1 MKLYN
6 SYRKRSC
13 FIMIA
18 KANQVLRKPFT
29 SPLFSY
35 LLEGV
40 AVGVIT
46 GTIVGVFRLIIDHT
60 MQILFTIYPIMAKHP
75 IYLLPYILLMVL
87 VCIVLGKIIKPYL
100 SDLVGSGVPQIEAI
114 FLNENK
120 MSWWS
125 VLWRKFIGGLLAICP
140 GLMLGREGPCI
151 EMGAMVGQGLGES
164 VFHSDDRH
172 MQLLQQSGVAAGLS
186 AAFSAPLA
194 GVFFLVEEITFRF
207 KPRECL
213 MALAASFSADLMTLF
228 FFGTTPCLYLPVK
241 ANLPLKVYWILP
253 ILGIILGLLAYVY
266 QYCLLSLK
274 PIFSKVKKIP
284 SQYHSIIPFILII
297 PVGLWN
303 AKMLGGSHDLIGNL
317 FTFSFKNN
325 LNNQTPLMMILIP
338 LMLFAI
344 RFIYSMLSY
353 GSSVP
358 GGIFMPILVLGA
370 MLGVA
375 FAILL
380 IHNGI
385 VDPKFYPNIV
395 VIAMAAY
402 FGAIEKAPFT
412 AVTLLSEMVGTI
424 EQILP
429 MIITALIAYFVL
441 DLIGGKPIY
450 EALRIQMNYKKLQ

>member
-1 MKLYN
+1 
-6 SYRKRSC
+6 
-13 FIMIA
+13 MIK
-18 KANQVLRKPFT
+18 KANQILRKPFT
-29 SPLFSY
+29 SPLFLY
-35 LLEGV
+35 LLEGI
-40 AVGVIT
+40 AVGIIT
-46 GTIVGVFRLIIDHT
+46 GLIVGIFRWIINHT
-60 MQILFTIYPIMAKHP
+60 MQFLFTIYPVMAKHP
-75 IYLLPYILLMVL
+75 LYLLPYILLMFVISFL
-87 VCIVLGKIIKPYL
+87 LGKIIKPYIN
-100 SDLVGSGVPQIEAI
+100 DLVGSGVPQIEAI

-120 MSWWS
+120 MSWWNI
-125 VLWRKFIGGLLAICP
+125 LWRKFIGGLLAICP

-164 VFHSDDRH
+164 VFHSNSRH
-172 MQLLQQSGVAAGLS
+172 IQLLQESGVAAGLS

-241 ANLPLKVYWILP
+241 GNLPLNIYWTLP
-253 ILGIILGLLAYVY
+253 ILGVLLGLLAYVY

-274 PIFSKVKKIP
+274 PFFAKIKRIP
-284 SQYHSIIPFILII
+284 QQYHSIIPLILII

-303 AKMLGGSHDLIGNL
+303 AKMLGGSHDLIGSL
-317 FTFSFKNN
+317 FSSSFKNS
-325 LNNQTPLMMILIP
+325 LNNQTLTMMVLIP
-338 LMLFAI
+338 LMLFAV
-344 RFIYSMLSY
+344 RFTYSMLSY

-375 FAILL
+375 FAMLITHSGLL
-380 IHNGI
+380 
-385 VDPKFYPNIV
+385 DPKFYPNIV
-395 VIAMAAY
+395 VISMAAY

-450 EALRIQMNYKKLQ
+450 EALRLQMNYEKLQ